1 MGKQVVLEVTHP
13 FHANGREVLYQPGH
27 QLPLDADL
35 PDGLVV
41 REVIADVPD
50 APAKATVE
58 GKAAVKAAPAKGA

>member
-50 APAKATVE
+50 APAKADAPP
-58 GKAAVKAAPAKGA
+58 KAAAKSSAAR